1 MLMIKS
7 RIEFFLNS
15 FKNKKKYIENFFKK
29 AGISFAE
36 YTLLKKVPW
45 KKTSIL
51 FGNEIKI
58 TDPFWHLHSVQ
69 ELLIDELYQF
79 DSNITSPYII
89 DCGANVGL
97 SIIYFKKIFPECK
110 ILAFEPDP
118 EIFELLKYNIEKF
131 KFKNVSLEKKA
142 VWNSNTVLKFNSTGA
157 LGGHI
162 KKEQSE
168 NGNLVDVQTIR
179 LKNILEREQ
188 IDFLKIDVEGAE
200 KEIIVDIASSLKN
213 VKRIFVEYHRLK
225 DDEFEIGNFI
235 SILEDAGFKVF
246 IKEAWNNI
254 PQPFKYKKFDP
265 MFDLQLN
272 IFGVRTN

>member
-1 MLMIKS
+1 MIRS
-7 RIEFFLNS
+7 RIDFFVKN
-15 FKNKKKYIENFFKK
+15 FINKKKYIENLFNKT
-29 AGISFAE
+29 GISFVE

-58 TDPFWHLHSVQ
+58 ADPFWHLHSVQ

-79 DSNITSPYII
+79 DTNVTNPYII
-89 DCGANVGL
+89 DCGANIGL
-97 SIIYFKKIFPECK
+97 SIIYFKKIFPECR

-118 EIFELLKYNIEKF
+118 EIFEFLKYNVEKF
-131 KFKNVSLEKKA
+131 NFKDVCLEKKA

-200 KEIIVDIASSLKN
+200 KEIILDIASSLKN
-213 VKRIFVEYHRLK
+213 VKRIFVEYHRLNEEK
-225 DDEFEIGNFI
+225 FDIGNFI
-235 SILEDAGFKVF
+235 SILEEAGFKVF

-254 PQPFKYKKFDP
+254 PQPFNHKKFNP

-272 IFGVRTN
+272 IFGIRVN